1 MHFLQIFWRITLKG
15 TVLYDV
21 RRKLDGLYDATD
33 GVAVLTVD
41 NPPVNPLSD
50 GVRTGLYDALV
61 KAEEDPTVIGVVLTG
76 NGRAFIAG
84 ADISEFGGNVEGV
97 SLNEVFHKLEYCSK
111 PVVAALNGIALG
123 GGLETALCCNY
134 RLADKNAFVG
144 LPEVNLGLLPGGGGT
159 QRLPRLTGASEALK
173 MMLSGSH
180 VPAKKAL
187 DIGIIDKIVE
197 NVVEDSIRFI
207 IHLVDM
213 CERMDMKFSEMDHPK
228 VRDKNEKMLEA
239 RGDDKVLLEAQAMAA
254 KGRKGQFAPGQIIKC
269 VESAINLDD
278 FDEGLKKEG
287 EYFLECLLHP
297 QREAMIHIFF
307 GERAASKISDVPKDT
322 KVKDIKKAGI
332 IGSGT
337 MGGGIAMCFAN
348 AGIPVHIIDQDQ
360 DNLTRGVS
368 VIEKNYDF
376 MVGRGKLT
384 PEQKDI
390 VFGLVTSSLD
400 YKDVSD
406 CDIVIEAVYENLDLK
421 HEIFKSLDEHVKEGA
436 ILASNTS
443 GLDIDSIAAVTK
455 RPDMVVG
462 THFFSPAN
470 IMRLLEVVRGAD
482 TSNETL
488 ATIMAVGK
496 KLKKAAV
503 VALNAPGFIGNRM
516 LFGYTA
522 QANMLLLEGALPHQI
537 DQAMESFGLNM
548 GPFRMMDLVGLDLG
562 WRARKLGGKE
572 SPLHAKIG
580 DELCEQ
586 NRFGQ
591 KNGAGYYNYTEG
603 SRAPNAAPEN
613 ESTYEKISSEN
624 GFIRRDIS
632 DEEIVDRCIL
642 ALINEGADILSEGV
656 AQRAADIDVVYIN
669 GYGFPV
675 WRGGPMHHANTMGL
689 DVVIEKLE
697 KYREITGNDVYKP
710 SEMLVNLAKNG
721 EKFGD
726 APQKEDRKEKLG
738 FEMSS
743 VANNF

>member
-1 MHFLQIFWRITLKG
+1 MKG
-15 TVLYDV
+15 TVLYEVKDN
-21 RRKLDGLYDATD
+21 
-33 GVAVLTVD
+33 VAILTVD

-50 GVRTGLYDALV
+50 GVRNGLYESII
-61 KAEEDPTVIGVVLTG
+61 KAEEDSNVTGVVLTG
-76 NGRAFIAG
+76 KGRAFIAG
-84 ADISEFGGNVEGV
+84 ADISEFGGNVEGI
-97 SLNEVFHKLEYCSK
+97 SLNEVFRKLEFCEK
-111 PVVAALNGIALG
+111 PVVAAINGIALG

-134 RLADKNAFVG
+134 RIADANAFVG

-159 QRLPRLTGASEALK
+159 QRLPRLTGPSEALK

-187 DIGIIDKIVE
+187 NMGIVDQISE
-197 NVVEDSIRFI
+197 NVVEDSIEFVKNVVI
-207 IHLVDM
+207 ETDT
-213 CERMDMKFSEMDHPK
+213 HPK
-228 VRDKNEKMLEA
+228 VRDKNEKMIEA
-239 RGDDKVLLEAQAMAA
+239 RGNENVMLEAQAIAA
-254 KGRKGQFAPGQIIKC
+254 KARKGQFAPGQIIKC
-269 VESAINLDD
+269 VEAAINLDD

-287 EYFLECLLHP
+287 EYFLECLMHP

-307 GERAASKISDVPKDT
+307 GERAASKISDVPKET
-322 KVKDIKKAGI
+322 QVMDIKKAGI

-348 AGIPVHIIDQDQ
+348 AGIPVHIIDQDEE
-360 DNLTRGVS
+360 NLKRGIS
-368 VIEKNYDF
+368 VIEKNYEF
-376 MVGRGKLT
+376 MVNKGRLT
-384 PEQKDI
+384 SDQKDSI
-390 VFGLVTSSLD
+390 FGLITSGLD
-400 YKDVSD
+400 YSDISD
-406 CDIVIEAVYENLDLK
+406 CDIVIEAVYENLELK
-421 HEIFKSLDEHVKEGA
+421 HEIFKSLDKHVKPEA

-443 GLDIDSIAAVTK
+443 GLDIDSIASVTN
-455 RPDMVVG
+455 RPDKVVG

-470 IMRLLEVVRGAD
+470 IMRLLEVVRGD
-482 TSNETL
+482 QTSNETL
-488 ATIMAVGK
+488 ATIMAIGK

-503 VALNAPGFIGNRM
+503 VSLNAPGFIGNRM

-537 DQAMESFGLNM
+537 DQALESFGLNM

-562 WRARKLGGKE
+562 WRARKLSGKE

-586 NRFGQ
+586 NRYGQ
-591 KNGAGYYNYTEG
+591 KSGAGYYNYSEG
-603 SRAPNAAPEN
+603 SRAPNPAPEN
-613 ESTYEKISSEN
+613 ETTYEKISSEN
-624 GFIRRDIS
+624 GFTRREIS

-642 ALINEGADILSEGV
+642 ALINEGSDILSEGV

-675 WRGGPMHHANTMGL
+675 WRGGPMHHANAMGL

-697 KYREITGNDVYKP
+697 KYREMTGNDVYKP
-710 SEMLVNLAKNG
+710 SEMLVQLAKDDQKLG
-721 EKFGD
+721 E
-726 APQKEDRKEKLG
+726 APSKENRKEKLG

>member
-1 MHFLQIFWRITLKG
+1 MKG
-15 TVLYDV
+15 TVLYEVKDN
-21 RRKLDGLYDATD
+21 
-33 GVAVLTVD
+33 VALLTVD

-50 GVRTGLYDALV
+50 GVRTGLYESLT
-61 KAEEDPTVIGVVLTG
+61 KAEEDDSVVGVVLTG

-97 SLNEVFHKLEYCSK
+97 SLNEVFQKLEHCSK
-111 PVVAALNGIALG
+111 PVVAAINGIALG

-134 RLADKNAFVG
+134 RIADKNAFVG

-159 QRLPRLTGASEALK
+159 QRLPRLAGPSEALK
-173 MMLSGSH
+173 MMLTGAH

-187 DIGIIDKIVE
+187 DMGIVDGISED
-197 NVVEDSIRFI
+197 VVNESIEFIKNKADSN
-207 IHLVDM
+207 
-213 CERMDMKFSEMDHPK
+213 EEHPK
-228 VRDKNEKMLEA
+228 VRDLNSKMIEA
-239 RGDDKVLLEAQAMAA
+239 RGDDKVLLEAQAIAS

-269 VESAINLDD
+269 VEAAINIDD

-287 EYFLECLLHP
+287 EYFLECLMHP

-307 GERAASKISDVPKDT
+307 GERAASKISDVPKET
-322 KVKDIKKAGI
+322 KVMDIKKAGI

-348 AGIPVHIIDQDQ
+348 AGIPVHIIDQDEE
-360 DNLTRGVS
+360 NLKRGVS

-376 MVGRGKLT
+376 MVNKGRLS
-384 PEQKDI
+384 PEQKDA
-390 VFGLVTSSLD
+390 VFGLVSSSLD

-406 CDIVIEAVYENLDLK
+406 CDIVIEAVYENLELK
-421 HEIFKSLDEHVKEGA
+421 HEIFKSLDTHVKEGA

-443 GLDIDSIAAVTK
+443 GLDIDSIASVTN
-455 RPDMVVG
+455 RPELVVG

-470 IMRLLEVVRGAD
+470 IMRLLEVVRGEQ
-482 TSNETL
+482 TSDETL
-488 ATIMAVGK
+488 ATIMAIGK
-496 KLKKAAV
+496 RLKKAAV
-503 VALNAPGFIGNRM
+503 VSLNAPGFIGNRM

-537 DQAMESFGLNM
+537 DQALESFGLNM

-562 WRARKLGGKE
+562 WRARKLSGKE

-586 NRFGQ
+586 DRYGQ
-591 KNGAGYYNYTEG
+591 KSGAGYYNYSEG
-603 SRAPNAAPEN
+603 SRAPNPAPEN
-613 ESTYEKISSEN
+613 EAVYEKISSEN
-624 GFIRRDIS
+624 GFTRRDIS
-632 DEEIVDRCIL
+632 DEEIVERCIL

-669 GYGFPV
+669 GYGFPI
-675 WRGGPMHHANTMGL
+675 WRGGPMHHANAMGL
-689 DVVIEKLE
+689 DKVIEKLE

-710 SEMLVNLAKNG
+710 SEMLVNLAKDGGKLG
-721 EKFGD
+721 E
-726 APQKEDRKEKLG
+726 APQKGDRKEKLG

>member
-1 MHFLQIFWRITLKG
+1 MKG
-15 TVLYDV
+15 TVLYDI
-21 RRKLDGLYDATD
+21 KDGIAI
-33 GVAVLTVD
+33 LTVD

-50 GVRTGLYDALV
+50 GVRAGLYECLV
-61 KAEEDPTVIGVVLTG
+61 RAEEDSSVKGLVLTG
-76 NGRAFIAG
+76 KGRAFIGG
-84 ADISEFGGNVEGV
+84 ADISEFGGNGEGI
-97 SLNEVFHKLEYCSK
+97 SLNDVFNKLESCSK
-111 PVVAALNGIALG
+111 PVVAAINGFALG

-134 RLADKNAFVG
+134 RIADKNAFVG

-159 QRLPRLTGASEALK
+159 QRLPRLAGPSEALK
-173 MMLSGSH
+173 MMLTGSH
-180 VPAKKAL
+180 IPAKKAL
-187 DIGIIDKIVE
+187 NIGIVDKISE
-197 NVVEDSIRFI
+197 NVVEDSISF
-207 IHLVDM
+207 VT
-213 CERMDMKFSEMDHPK
+213 EKAENGENHPK
-228 VRDKNEKMLEA
+228 VRDMNEKVIEA

-307 GERAASKISDVPKDT
+307 GERAASKIADVPKDT
-322 KVKDIKKAGI
+322 QIKDIKKAGI

-348 AGIPVHIIDQDQ
+348 AGIPVHIIDQDE
-360 DNLTRGVS
+360 DNLKRGMS

-384 PEQKDI
+384 SDQKDV
-390 VFGLVTSSLD
+390 VFGLVTSSLE
-400 YKDVSD
+400 YKDLSD
-406 CDIVIEAVYENLDLK
+406 CDIVIEAVYENLELK
-421 HEIFKSLDEHVKEGA
+421 HEIFKSLDEHVKDDA

-443 GLDIDSIAAVTK
+443 GLDIDSIASVTK
-455 RPDMVVG
+455 RPELVVG

-470 IMRLLEVVRGAD
+470 IMRLLEVVRGEQ

-488 ATIMAVGK
+488 ATIMAIGK

-503 VALNAPGFIGNRM
+503 VSLNAPGFIGNRM
-516 LFGYTA
+516 LFRYTA
-522 QANMLLLEGALPHQI
+522 QANMLLLEGALPHQV
-537 DQAMESFGLNM
+537 DQALESFGLNM

-591 KNGAGYYNYTEG
+591 KSAAGYYNYSEG
-603 SRAPNAAPEN
+603 SRAPNPAPEN
-613 ESTYEKISSEN
+613 EATYEKISSEN
-624 GFIRRDIS
+624 GFTRRDIS

-669 GYGFPV
+669 GYGFPI
-675 WRGGPMHHANTMGL
+675 WRGGPMHHANAMGL

-697 KYREITGNDVYKP
+697 KYKEITGNDAYQP
-710 SEMLVNLAKNG
+710 SEMLIDLAKNG
-721 EKFGD
+721 EKLAE
-726 APQKEDRKEKLG
+726 APQKDKRKDKLG

>member
-1 MHFLQIFWRITLKG
+1 MKG
-15 TVLYDV
+15 TVLYEV
-21 RRKLDGLYDATD
+21 KEE
-33 GVAVLTVD
+33 VAILTVD

-50 GVRTGLYDALV
+50 GVRTGLYESLI
-61 KAEEDPTVIGVVLTG
+61 KAEEDSSVKGVVLTG

-97 SLNEVFHKLEYCSK
+97 SLNEVFSKLENCSK
-111 PVVAALNGIALG
+111 PVVAAINGIALG

-134 RLADKNAFVG
+134 RIADKSAFVG

-159 QRLPRLTGASEALK
+159 QRLPRLTGPSEALK

-187 DIGIIDKIVE
+187 NMGIVDKISE
-197 NVVEDSIRFI
+197 NVVEESIDF
-207 IHLVDM
+207 VK
-213 CERMDMKFSEMDHPK
+213 EVAENTENHPK
-228 VRDKNEKMLEA
+228 VRDNNEKMIEA
-239 RGDDKVLLEAQAMAA
+239 RGNDNILLEAQAMAA

-269 VESAINLDD
+269 VEAAINLDD

-322 KVKDIKKAGI
+322 NVKDIKKAGI

-348 AGIPVHIIDQDQ
+348 AGIPVHIIDQDE
-360 DNLTRGVS
+360 DNLNRGMS

-376 MVGRGKLT
+376 MVGRGKLSE
-384 PEQKDI
+384 EQKDT
-390 VFGLVTSSLD
+390 VFGLVSSSLD

-406 CDIVIEAVYENLDLK
+406 CDIVIEAVYENLELK

-443 GLDIDSIAAVTK
+443 GLDIDSIASITK
-455 RPDMVVG
+455 RPEMVVG

-470 IMRLLEVVRGAD
+470 IMRLLEVVRGD
-482 TSNETL
+482 KTSDETL
-488 ATIMAVGK
+488 ATIMSIGK
-496 KLKKAAV
+496 RLKKAAV
-503 VALNAPGFIGNRM
+503 VSLTAPGFIGNRM

-522 QANMLLLEGALPHQI
+522 QANMLLLEGALPHQV
-537 DQAMESFGLNM
+537 DGALESFGLNM

-562 WRARKLGGKE
+562 WRARKLSGKE

-591 KNGAGYYNYTEG
+591 KNSAGYYNYSEG
-603 SRAPNAAPEN
+603 SRAPNPAPEN
-613 ESTYEKISSEN
+613 EETYEKISNEN
-624 GFIRRDIS
+624 GFTRREIS

-669 GYGFPV
+669 GYGFPI
-675 WRGGPMHHANTMGL
+675 WRGGPMHHANSMGL
-689 DVVIEKLE
+689 EVVIEKLE
-697 KYREITGNDVYKP
+697 KYRELTGNDVYKP
-710 SEMLVNLAKNG
+710 SDMLIKLAENG
-721 EKFGD
+721 QKLGE
-726 APQKEDRKEKLG
+726 APAKDDRKEKLG

>member
-1 MHFLQIFWRITLKG
+1 MKG

-21 RRKLDGLYDATD
+21 KDGIAI
-33 GVAVLTVD
+33 LTVD

-50 GVRTGLYDALV
+50 GVRTGLFESLV
-61 KAEEDPTVIGVVLTG
+61 KAEEDSSVSGVVLTG

-97 SLNEVFHKLEYCSK
+97 SLNEVFNKLEYCSK
-111 PVVAALNGIALG
+111 PVVAAINGIALG

-134 RLADKNAFVG
+134 RIADKNAFVG

-159 QRLPRLTGASEALK
+159 QRLPRLVGPGEALK
-173 MMLSGSH
+173 MMLSGGH
-180 VPAKKAL
+180 VPATKAL
-187 DIGIIDKIVE
+187 HMGIVDKISE
-197 NVVEDSIRFI
+197 NVVEDAMAFI
-207 IHLVDM
+207 KEV
-213 CERMDMKFSEMDHPK
+213 SESVENHPK
-228 VRDKNEKMLEA
+228 VRDKNEKMIEA
-239 RGDDKVLLEAQAMAA
+239 RGDDKVMLEAQALAA
-254 KGRKGQFAPGQIIKC
+254 KTRKGQFAPGQIIKC

-297 QREAMIHIFF
+297 QREAMIHMFF

-322 KVKDIKKAGI
+322 KVMDIKKAGI

-360 DNLTRGVS
+360 DNLARGIS

-384 PEQKDI
+384 QDQKDA
-390 VFGLVTSSLD
+390 VFGLVSSSLD

-406 CDIVIEAVYENLDLK
+406 CDIVIEAVYENLELK
-421 HEIFKSLDEHVKEGA
+421 HEIFKSLDEHVKGDA

-443 GLDIDSIAAVTK
+443 GLDIDSIASVTK
-455 RPDMVVG
+455 RPEKVVG

-470 IMRLLEVVRGAD
+470 IMRLLEVVRGD
-482 TSNETL
+482 QTSNETL
-488 ATIMAVGK
+488 ATIMAIGK

-503 VALNAPGFIGNRM
+503 VSLNAPGFIGNRM

-537 DQAMESFGLNM
+537 DQALESFGLNM

-562 WRARKLGGKE
+562 WRARKLGGKD

-586 NRFGQ
+586 NRYGQ
-591 KNGAGYYNYTEG
+591 KNGAGYYNYSEG
-603 SRAPNAAPEN
+603 SRAPNPAPEN
-613 ESTYEKISSEN
+613 EATYEKISAEN
-624 GFIRRDIS
+624 GFTRRDIS

-669 GYGFPV
+669 GYGFPI
-675 WRGGPMHHANTMGL
+675 WRGGPMHHANAMGL
-689 DVVIEKLE
+689 DVVIEKLN

-710 SEMLVNLAKNG
+710 SEMLLKLAESG
-721 EKFGD
+721 ERLGE
-726 APQKEDRKEKLG
+726 APAKEDRKEKLD

>member
-1 MHFLQIFWRITLKG
+1 MKG
-15 TVLYDV
+15 TVLYEVKDN
-21 RRKLDGLYDATD
+21 
-33 GVAVLTVD
+33 VALLTVD

-50 GVRTGLYDALV
+50 GVRTGLYESLI
-61 KAEEDPTVIGVVLTG
+61 KAEEDDSVVGVVLTG

-97 SLNEVFHKLEYCSK
+97 SLNEVFQKLEHCSK
-111 PVVAALNGIALG
+111 PVVAAINGIALG

-134 RLADKNAFVG
+134 RIADKNAFVG

-159 QRLPRLTGASEALK
+159 QRLPRLAGPSEALK
-173 MMLSGSH
+173 MMLTGAH
-180 VPAKKAL
+180 VPVKKAL
-187 DIGIIDKIVE
+187 DMGIIDGIFDD
-197 NVVEDSIRFI
+197 VVNESIGFI
-207 IHLVDM
+207 KNKA
-213 CERMDMKFSEMDHPK
+213 ESNEGHPK
-228 VRDKNEKMLEA
+228 VRDLNSKMMEA
-239 RGDDKVLLEAQAMAA
+239 RGDDKVLLEAQAMAS

-269 VESAINLDD
+269 VEAAINIDN

-287 EYFLECLLHP
+287 EYFLECLMHP

-322 KVKDIKKAGI
+322 KVMDIKKAGI

-348 AGIPVHIIDQDQ
+348 AGIPVHIIDQDEE
-360 DNLTRGVS
+360 NLKRGVS

-376 MVGRGKLT
+376 MVNKGRLS
-384 PEQKDI
+384 PEQKDG
-390 VFGLVTSSLD
+390 VFGLVSSSLD

-406 CDIVIEAVYENLDLK
+406 CDIVIEAVYENLELK
-421 HEIFKSLDEHVKEGA
+421 HEIFKSLDAHVKEGA

-443 GLDIDSIAAVTK
+443 GLDIDSIASVTN
-455 RPDMVVG
+455 RPELVVG

-470 IMRLLEVVRGAD
+470 IMRLLEVVRGEQ
-482 TSNETL
+482 TSDETL
-488 ATIMAVGK
+488 ATIMAIGK
-496 KLKKAAV
+496 RLKKAAV
-503 VALNAPGFIGNRM
+503 VSLNAPGFIGNRM

-537 DQAMESFGLNM
+537 DQALESFGLNM

-562 WRARKLGGKE
+562 WRARKLSGKE

-586 NRFGQ
+586 DRYGQ
-591 KNGAGYYNYTEG
+591 KSGAGYYNYSEG
-603 SRAPNAAPEN
+603 SRAPNPAPEN
-613 ESTYEKISSEN
+613 EAVYEKISSEN
-624 GFIRRDIS
+624 GFTRRDIS
-632 DEEIVDRCIL
+632 DEEIVERCIL

-669 GYGFPV
+669 GYGFPI
-675 WRGGPMHHANTMGL
+675 WRGGPMHHANAMGL
-689 DVVIEKLE
+689 DKVIEKLE

-710 SEMLVNLAKNG
+710 SEMLVNLAKDGGKLG
-721 EKFGD
+721 E
-726 APQKEDRKEKLG
+726 APQKGDRKEKLG

>member
-1 MHFLQIFWRITLKG
+1 MKG
-15 TVLYDV
+15 TVLYEIIDN
-21 RRKLDGLYDATD
+21 
-33 GVAVLTVD
+33 VAVLTVD

-50 GVRTGLYDALV
+50 GVRTGLHDSLL
-61 KAEEDPTVIGVVLTG
+61 KAESDESVVGVVVTG
-76 NGRAFIAG
+76 KGRAFIAG

-97 SLNEVFHKLEYCSK
+97 SLNEVFSKLEHCSK
-111 PVVAALNGIALG
+111 PVVAAINGIALG

-134 RLADKNAFVG
+134 RIASDTAFVG

-159 QRLPRLTGASEALK
+159 QRLPRLAGPSEALK

-187 DIGIIDKIVE
+187 DMGIIDDISD
-197 NVVEDSIRFI
+197 NVVEDSI
-207 IHLVDM
+207 
-213 CERMDMKFSEMDHPK
+213 KFVIEKSKTAENHPK
-228 VRDKNEKMLEA
+228 VRDFNDKMIEA
-239 RGDDKVLLEAQAMAA
+239 RGNDKVLLEAQAMAA

-269 VESAINLDD
+269 VEAAINLDD

-287 EYFLECLLHP
+287 ELFLECLLHP

-322 KVKDIKKAGI
+322 PVKEIKKAGI

-348 AGIPVHIIDQDQ
+348 AGIPVHVIDQDEE
-360 DNLTRGVS
+360 NLKRGIS
-368 VIEKNYDF
+368 VIEKNYEF
-376 MVGRGKLT
+376 MVKKGRLT
-384 PEQKDI
+384 AEQKDN
-390 VFGLVTSSLD
+390 VFGLVSSGLD
-400 YKDVSD
+400 YEGVAD
-406 CDIVIEAVYENLDLK
+406 CDIVIEAVYENLELK
-421 HEIFKSLDEHVKEGA
+421 HEIFKALDEQVKPDA

-443 GLDIDSIAAVTK
+443 GLDIDSIASVTK
-455 RPDMVVG
+455 RPELVVG

-470 IMRLLEVVRGAD
+470 IMRLLEVVRGEK

-488 ATIMAVGK
+488 ASVMAIGK

-503 VALNAPGFIGNRM
+503 VSLNAPGFIGNRM

-522 QANMLLLEGALPHQI
+522 QANMLLLEGALPNQI
-537 DQAMESFGLNM
+537 DQALETFGLNM

-562 WRARKLGGKE
+562 WRARKLSGKE

-591 KNGAGYYNYTEG
+591 KNGKGYYNYSEG

-613 ESTYEKISSEN
+613 EELYQKISQEN
-624 GFIRRDIS
+624 GFTRRDIS

-656 AQRAADIDVVYIN
+656 AQRAVDIDVVYIN
-669 GYGFPV
+669 GYGFPI
-675 WRGGPMHHANTMGL
+675 WRGGPMHHANAMGL
-689 DVVIEKLE
+689 DVVVEKLK
-697 KYREITGNDVYKP
+697 KYQELTKNDVYKP
-710 SEMLVNLAKNG
+710 SDMLVKLA
-721 EKFGD
+721 ETSQRLGD
-726 APQKEDRKEKLG
+726 APEKDERKEKLG

>member
-1 MHFLQIFWRITLKG
+1 LKG
-15 TVLYDV
+15 TVIYEV
-21 RRKLDGLYDATD
+21 KD
-33 GVAVLTVD
+33 GVALLTVD

-50 GVRTGLYDALV
+50 GVRTGLHDSLI
-61 KAEEDPTVIGVVLTG
+61 KAEEDDSVVGVVLTG

-97 SLNEVFHKLEYCSK
+97 SLNEVFQKLEHCSK
-111 PVVAALNGIALG
+111 PVVAAINGIALG

-134 RLADKNAFVG
+134 RIADKNAFVG

-159 QRLPRLTGASEALK
+159 QRLPRLAGPSEALK
-173 MMLSGSH
+173 MMLTGTH

-187 DIGIIDKIVE
+187 DMGIIDGISEDVVAESIEFVKEKANSSE
-197 NVVEDSIRFI
+197 N
-207 IHLVDM
+207 
-213 CERMDMKFSEMDHPK
+213 HPK
-228 VRDKNEKMLEA
+228 VRDLNSKMIEA
-239 RGDDKVLLEAQAMAA
+239 RGDDKVLLEAQAMAS

-269 VESAINLDD
+269 VEAAINIDD

-287 EYFLECLLHP
+287 EYFLECLMHP

-322 KVKDIKKAGI
+322 KVMDIKKAGI

-348 AGIPVHIIDQDQ
+348 AGIPVHIIDQDEE
-360 DNLTRGVS
+360 NLKRGVS

-376 MVGRGKLT
+376 MVNKGRLS
-384 PEQKDI
+384 PEQKDA
-390 VFGLVTSSLD
+390 VFGLVSSSLD
-400 YKDVSD
+400 YKDVAD
-406 CDIVIEAVYENLDLK
+406 CDIVIEAVYENLELK
-421 HEIFKSLDEHVKEGA
+421 HEIFKSLDEHVKDGA

-443 GLDIDSIAAVTK
+443 GLDIDSIASVTK
-455 RPDMVVG
+455 RPELVVG

-470 IMRLLEVVRGAD
+470 IMRLLEVVRGEQ
-482 TSNETL
+482 TSDETL

-503 VALNAPGFIGNRM
+503 VSLNAPGFIGNRM

-537 DQAMESFGLNM
+537 DQALESFGLNM

-586 NRFGQ
+586 DRYGQ
-591 KNGAGYYNYTEG
+591 KSGAGYYNYSEG
-603 SRAPNAAPEN
+603 SRAPNPAPEN
-613 ESTYEKISSEN
+613 EATYEKISAEN
-624 GFIRRDIS
+624 GFTRRDIS

-669 GYGFPV
+669 GYGFPI
-675 WRGGPMHHANTMGL
+675 WRGGPMHHANAMGL
-689 DVVIEKLE
+689 DTVIEKLE

-710 SEMLVNLAKNG
+710 SEMLVKLAQEGGRLG
-721 EKFGD
+721 E
-726 APQKEDRKEKLG
+726 APQKDDRKEKLG

>member
-1 MHFLQIFWRITLKG
+1 MKG
-15 TVLYDV
+15 TVLYEVKDN
-21 RRKLDGLYDATD
+21 
-33 GVAVLTVD
+33 VALLTVD

-50 GVRTGLYDALV
+50 GVRTGLYESLT
-61 KAEEDPTVIGVVLTG
+61 KAEEDDSVVGIVLTG

-97 SLNEVFHKLEYCSK
+97 SLNEVFQKLEHCSK
-111 PVVAALNGIALG
+111 PVVAAINGIALG

-134 RLADKNAFVG
+134 RIADKNAFVG

-159 QRLPRLTGASEALK
+159 QRLPRLAGPSEALK
-173 MMLSGSH
+173 MMLTGAH

-187 DIGIIDKIVE
+187 DMGIVDGISED
-197 NVVEDSIRFI
+197 VVNESIEFIKNKADSN
-207 IHLVDM
+207 
-213 CERMDMKFSEMDHPK
+213 EEHPK
-228 VRDKNEKMLEA
+228 VRDLNSKMIEA
-239 RGDDKVLLEAQAMAA
+239 RGDDKVLLEAQAMAS

-269 VESAINLDD
+269 VEAAINIDD

-287 EYFLECLLHP
+287 EYFLECLMHP

-307 GERAASKISDVPKDT
+307 GERAASKISDVPKET
-322 KVKDIKKAGI
+322 KVMDIKKAGI

-348 AGIPVHIIDQDQ
+348 AGIPVHIIDQDEE
-360 DNLTRGVS
+360 NLKRGVS

-376 MVGRGKLT
+376 MVNKGRLS
-384 PEQKDI
+384 PEQKDA
-390 VFGLVTSSLD
+390 VFGLVSSSLD

-406 CDIVIEAVYENLDLK
+406 CDIVIEAVYENLELK
-421 HEIFKSLDEHVKEGA
+421 HEIFKSLDTHVKEGA

-443 GLDIDSIAAVTK
+443 GLDIDSIASVTS
-455 RPDMVVG
+455 RPELVVG

-470 IMRLLEVVRGAD
+470 IMRLLEVVRGEQ
-482 TSNETL
+482 TSDETL
-488 ATIMAVGK
+488 ATIMAIGK
-496 KLKKAAV
+496 RLKKAAV
-503 VALNAPGFIGNRM
+503 VSLNAPGFIGNRM

-537 DQAMESFGLNM
+537 DQALESFGLNM

-562 WRARKLGGKE
+562 WRARKLSGKE

-586 NRFGQ
+586 DRYGQ
-591 KNGAGYYNYTEG
+591 KSGAGYYNYSEG
-603 SRAPNAAPEN
+603 SRAPNPAPEN
-613 ESTYEKISSEN
+613 EAVYEKISSEN
-624 GFIRRDIS
+624 GFTRRDIS
-632 DEEIVDRCIL
+632 DEEIVERCIL

-669 GYGFPV
+669 GYGFPI
-675 WRGGPMHHANTMGL
+675 WRGGPMHHANAMGL
-689 DVVIEKLE
+689 DKVIEKLE

-710 SEMLVNLAKNG
+710 SEMLVNLAKDGGKLG
-721 EKFGD
+721 E
-726 APQKEDRKEKLG
+726 APQKGDRKEKLG

>member
-1 MHFLQIFWRITLKG
+1 MKG
-15 TVLYDV
+15 TVLYEVKDN
-21 RRKLDGLYDATD
+21 
-33 GVAVLTVD
+33 VALLTVD

-50 GVRTGLYDALV
+50 GVRTGLYESLT
-61 KAEEDPTVIGVVLTG
+61 KAEEDDSVLGVVLTG

-97 SLNEVFHKLEYCSK
+97 SLNEVFQKLEHCSK
-111 PVVAALNGIALG
+111 PVVAAINGIALG

-134 RLADKNAFVG
+134 RIADKNAFVG

-159 QRLPRLTGASEALK
+159 QRLPRLVGPSEALK
-173 MMLSGSH
+173 MMLTGAH

-187 DIGIIDKIVE
+187 DMGIVDGISED
-197 NVVEDSIRFI
+197 VVNESIEFIKNKADSN
-207 IHLVDM
+207 
-213 CERMDMKFSEMDHPK
+213 EEHPK
-228 VRDKNEKMLEA
+228 VRDLNSKMIEA
-239 RGDDKVLLEAQAMAA
+239 RGDDKVLLEAQAMAS

-269 VESAINLDD
+269 VEAAINIDD

-287 EYFLECLLHP
+287 EYFLECLMHP

-307 GERAASKISDVPKDT
+307 GERAASKISDVPKET
-322 KVKDIKKAGI
+322 KVMDIKKAGI

-348 AGIPVHIIDQDQ
+348 AGIPVHIIDQDEE
-360 DNLTRGVS
+360 NLKRGVS
-368 VIEKNYDF
+368 VIEKNYEF
-376 MVGRGKLT
+376 MVNKGRLS
-384 PEQKDI
+384 PEQKDA
-390 VFGLVTSSLD
+390 VFGLVSSSLD

-406 CDIVIEAVYENLDLK
+406 CDIVIEAVYENLELK
-421 HEIFKSLDEHVKEGA
+421 HEIFKSLDTHVKEGA

-443 GLDIDSIAAVTK
+443 GLDIDSIASVTS
-455 RPDMVVG
+455 RPELVVG

-470 IMRLLEVVRGAD
+470 IMRLLEVVRGEQ
-482 TSNETL
+482 TSDETL
-488 ATIMAVGK
+488 ATIMAIGK
-496 KLKKAAV
+496 RLKKAAV
-503 VALNAPGFIGNRM
+503 VSLNAPGFIGNRM

-537 DQAMESFGLNM
+537 DQALESFGLNM

-562 WRARKLGGKE
+562 WRARKLSGKE

-586 NRFGQ
+586 DRYGQ
-591 KNGAGYYNYTEG
+591 KSGAGYYNYSEG
-603 SRAPNAAPEN
+603 SRAPNPAPEN
-613 ESTYEKISSEN
+613 EEVYEKISLEN
-624 GFIRRDIS
+624 GFTRRDIS
-632 DEEIVDRCIL
+632 DEEIVERCIL

-669 GYGFPV
+669 GYGFPI
-675 WRGGPMHHANTMGL
+675 WRGGPMHHANAMGL
-689 DVVIEKLE
+689 DKVIEKLE

-710 SEMLVNLAKNG
+710 SEMLVNLAKDGGKLG
-721 EKFGD
+721 E
-726 APQKEDRKEKLG
+726 APQKGDRKEKLG

>member
-1 MHFLQIFWRITLKG
+1 MKG
-15 TVLYDV
+15 TVIYEV
-21 RRKLDGLYDATD
+21 KD
-33 GVAVLTVD
+33 GVALLTVD

-50 GVRTGLYDALV
+50 GVRTGLHDSLI
-61 KAEEDPTVIGVVLTG
+61 KAEEDDSVVGVVLTG

-97 SLNEVFHKLEYCSK
+97 SLNEVFQKLEHCSK
-111 PVVAALNGIALG
+111 PVVAAINGIALG

-134 RLADKNAFVG
+134 RIADKNAFVG

-159 QRLPRLTGASEALK
+159 QRLPRLAGPSEALK
-173 MMLSGSH
+173 MMLTGTH

-187 DIGIIDKIVE
+187 SMGIIDGISEDVVAESIEFVKEKANSSE
-197 NVVEDSIRFI
+197 N
-207 IHLVDM
+207 
-213 CERMDMKFSEMDHPK
+213 HPK
-228 VRDKNEKMLEA
+228 VRDLNSKMIEA
-239 RGDDKVLLEAQAMAA
+239 RGDDKVLLEAQAMAS

-269 VESAINLDD
+269 VEAAINIDD

-287 EYFLECLLHP
+287 EYFLECLMHP

-307 GERAASKISDVPKDT
+307 GERAASKISDVSKDT
-322 KVKDIKKAGI
+322 KVMDIKKAGI

-348 AGIPVHIIDQDQ
+348 AGIPVHIIDQDEE
-360 DNLTRGVS
+360 NLKRGVS

-376 MVGRGKLT
+376 MVNKGRLSS
-384 PEQKDI
+384 EQKDA
-390 VFGLVTSSLD
+390 VFGLVSSSLD
-400 YKDVSD
+400 YKDVAD
-406 CDIVIEAVYENLDLK
+406 CDIVIEAVYENLELK
-421 HEIFKSLDEHVKEGA
+421 HEIFKSLDEHVKDGA

-443 GLDIDSIAAVTK
+443 GLDIDSIASVTK
-455 RPDMVVG
+455 RPELVVG

-470 IMRLLEVVRGAD
+470 IMRLLEVVRGEQ
-482 TSNETL
+482 TSDETL

-503 VALNAPGFIGNRM
+503 VSLNAPGFIGNRM

-537 DQAMESFGLNM
+537 DQALESFGLNM

-586 NRFGQ
+586 DRYGQ
-591 KNGAGYYNYTEG
+591 KSGAGYYNYSEG
-603 SRAPNAAPEN
+603 SRAPNPAPEN
-613 ESTYEKISSEN
+613 EATYEKISAEN
-624 GFIRRDIS
+624 GFTRRDIS

-669 GYGFPV
+669 GYGFPI
-675 WRGGPMHHANTMGL
+675 WRGGPMHHANVMGL
-689 DVVIEKLE
+689 DTVIEKLE

-710 SEMLVNLAKNG
+710 SEMLVKLAQEGGRLG
-721 EKFGD
+721 E
-726 APQKEDRKEKLG
+726 APQKDDRKEKLG

>member
-1 MHFLQIFWRITLKG
+1 MKG
-15 TVLYDV
+15 TVIYDV
-21 RRKLDGLYDATD
+21 RDE
-33 GVAVLTVD
+33 VAILTVD

-50 GVRTGLYDALV
+50 GVRTGLYESLI
-61 KAEEDPTVIGVVLTG
+61 KAEEDSSVKGVVLTG

-97 SLNEVFHKLEYCSK
+97 SLNEVFSKLENCSK
-111 PVVAALNGIALG
+111 PVVAAINGIALG

-134 RLADKNAFVG
+134 RIADKSAFVG

-159 QRLPRLTGASEALK
+159 QRLPRLTGPSEALK

-187 DIGIIDKIVE
+187 NMGIVDKISE
-197 NVVEDSIRFI
+197 NVVEESIDF
-207 IHLVDM
+207 VK
-213 CERMDMKFSEMDHPK
+213 EVAENTENHPK
-228 VRDKNEKMLEA
+228 VRDNNEKMIEA
-239 RGDDKVLLEAQAMAA
+239 RGNDNILLEAQAMAA

-269 VESAINLDD
+269 VEAAISLDD

-322 KVKDIKKAGI
+322 NVKDIKKAGI

-348 AGIPVHIIDQDQ
+348 AGIPVHIIDQDE
-360 DNLTRGVS
+360 DNLNRGMS

-376 MVGRGKLT
+376 MVGRGKLSE
-384 PEQKDI
+384 EQKDT
-390 VFGLVTSSLD
+390 VFGLVSSSLD

-406 CDIVIEAVYENLDLK
+406 CDIVIEAVYENLELK

-443 GLDIDSIAAVTK
+443 GLDIDSIASVTK
-455 RPDMVVG
+455 RPEMVVG

-470 IMRLLEVVRGAD
+470 IMRLLEVVRGEK
-482 TSNETL
+482 TSDETL
-488 ATIMAVGK
+488 ATIMSIGK
-496 KLKKAAV
+496 RLKKAAV
-503 VALNAPGFIGNRM
+503 VSLNAPGFIGNRM

-522 QANMLLLEGALPHQI
+522 QANMLLLEGALPHQV
-537 DQAMESFGLNM
+537 DGALESFGLNM

-562 WRARKLGGKE
+562 WRARKLSGKE

-591 KNGAGYYNYTEG
+591 KNSAGYYNYSEG
-603 SRAPNAAPEN
+603 SRAPNPAPEN
-613 ESTYEKISSEN
+613 EETYEKISNEN
-624 GFIRRDIS
+624 GFTRREIS
-632 DEEIVDRCIL
+632 DEEIIDRCIL

-669 GYGFPV
+669 GYGFPI
-675 WRGGPMHHANTMGL
+675 WRGGPMHHANSMGL
-689 DVVIEKLE
+689 EVVIEKLE
-697 KYREITGNDVYKP
+697 KYRELTGNDVYKP
-710 SEMLVNLAKNG
+710 SDMLIKLAENG
-721 EKFGD
+721 QKLGE
-726 APQKEDRKEKLG
+726 APAKDDRKEKLG

>member
-1 MHFLQIFWRITLKG
+1 MKG
-15 TVLYDV
+15 TVLYEV
-21 RRKLDGLYDATD
+21 ND

-50 GVRTGLYDALV
+50 GVRNGLYESLQ
-61 KAEEDPTVIGVVLTG
+61 KAEDDNSVKGVVLTG
-76 NGRAFIAG
+76 KGRAFIAG
-84 ADISEFGGNVEGV
+84 ADISEFGGNVEGK
-97 SLNEVFHKLEYCSK
+97 SLNEVFQKLEFCKK
-111 PVVAALNGIALG
+111 PVVAAINGIALG

-134 RLADKNAFVG
+134 RIIDKKAIVG

-159 QRLPRLTGASEALK
+159 QRLPRLAGPSEALK
-173 MMLSGSH
+173 MMLTGSH
-180 VPAKKAL
+180 VPAQKAL
-187 DIGIIDKIVE
+187 NLGIVDSVSDNIVAE
-197 NVVEDSIRFI
+197 SIEFI
-207 IHLVDM
+207 KDVAEKTDN
-213 CERMDMKFSEMDHPK
+213 HPK
-228 VRDKNEKMLEA
+228 VRDFNEKMMEA

-269 VESAINLDD
+269 VEAAINIDD

-287 EYFLECLLHP
+287 EYFLECLMHP

-307 GERAASKISDVPKDT
+307 GERAASKISDVPKET
-322 KVKDIKKAGI
+322 KVMDIKKAGI

-348 AGIPVHIIDQDQ
+348 AGIPVHIIDQDEE
-360 DNLTRGVS
+360 NLKRGIS

-376 MVGRGKLT
+376 MVNRGRLT
-384 PEQKDI
+384 QEQKDG
-390 VFGLVTSSLD
+390 VFGLVTSSLE
-400 YKDVSD
+400 YKDLSE
-406 CDIVIEAVYENLDLK
+406 CDIVIEAVYENLELK
-421 HEIFKSLDEHVKEGA
+421 HEIFKSLDEHVKDDA

-443 GLDIDSIAAVTK
+443 GLDIDSIASVTK
-455 RPDMVVG
+455 RPDKVVG

-470 IMRLLEVVRGAD
+470 IMRLLEVVRGED
-482 TSNETL
+482 TSDETL
-488 ATIMAVGK
+488 ATIMSVGK

-503 VALNAPGFIGNRM
+503 VSLNAPGFIGNRM

-537 DQAMESFGLNM
+537 DQALESFGLNM

-586 NRFGQ
+586 NRYGQ
-591 KNGAGYYNYTEG
+591 KNGAGYYNYSEG
-603 SRAPNAAPEN
+603 SRAPNPAPEN
-613 ESTYEKISSEN
+613 EVTYERISSDN
-624 GFIRRDIS
+624 GFKRREIS
-632 DEEIVDRCIL
+632 DEEIVDRCVL
-642 ALINEGADILSEGV
+642 ALINEGADILHEGV

-669 GYGFPV
+669 GYGFPI
-675 WRGGPMHHANTMGL
+675 WRGGPMHHANAMGL
-689 DVVIEKLE
+689 DKVVEKLE
-697 KYREITGNDVYKP
+697 KYQELTGSDVYKP
-710 SEMLVNLAKNG
+710 SEMLVKLANNG
-721 EKFGD
+721 ELLGE
-726 APQKEDRKEKLG
+726 APQKEDRKQKLD

>member
-1 MHFLQIFWRITLKG
+1 MYNAFFTKFIRRIALKG
-15 TVLYDV
+15 TVLYEV
-21 RRKLDGLYDATD
+21 RDN
-33 GVAVLTVD
+33 VAVLTVD

-50 GVRTGLYDALV
+50 GVRTGLYESIT
-61 KAEEDPTVIGVVLTG
+61 KAESDDSVKGVVLTG

-97 SLNEVFHKLEYCSK
+97 SLNEVFSKLEFCSK
-111 PVVAALNGIALG
+111 PVVAAINGIALG

-134 RLADKNAFVG
+134 RIAANSAFVG

-159 QRLPRLTGASEALK
+159 QRLPRLAGPNEAIK
-173 MMLSGSH
+173 MMLTGGH
-180 VPAKKAL
+180 VPAKKAVNM
-187 DIGIIDKIVE
+187 GIIDDISD
-197 NVVEDSIRFI
+197 NVVEDSI
-207 IHLVDM
+207 
-213 CERMDMKFSEMDHPK
+213 KFVLDKAENSESHPK
-228 VRDKNEKMLEA
+228 VRDLNEKMIEA
-239 RGDDKVLLEAQAMAA
+239 RGNDKILLEAQAMAA
-254 KGRKGQFAPGQIIKC
+254 KSRKGQFAPGQIIKC
-269 VESAINLDD
+269 VEAAINLDD

-287 EYFLECLLHP
+287 ELFLECLIHP

-307 GERAASKISDVPKDT
+307 GERAASKISDVPKET
-322 KVKDIKKAGI
+322 PIKDIKKAGI

-348 AGIPVHIIDQDQ
+348 AGIPVHIIDQDEE
-360 DNLTRGVS
+360 NLKRGVS
-368 VIEKNYDF
+368 VIEKNYEF
-376 MVGRGKLT
+376 MANKGRLT
-384 PEQKDI
+384 TEQKDA
-390 VFGLVTSSLD
+390 VFGLVSSSLD
-400 YKDVSD
+400 YADISD
-406 CDIVIEAVYENLDLK
+406 CDIVIEAVYENLELK
-421 HEIFKSLDEHVKEGA
+421 HDIFKTLDDIVKPDA

-443 GLDIDSIAAVTK
+443 GLDIDSIASVTK
-455 RPDMVVG
+455 RPELIVG

-470 IMRLLEVVRGAD
+470 IMRLLEVVRGEE

-488 ATIMAVGK
+488 ATIMALGK

-503 VALNAPGFIGNRM
+503 VSLNAPGFIGNRM

-537 DQAMESFGLNM
+537 DQALESFGLNM

-591 KNGAGYYNYTEG
+591 KSAAGYYNYSEG
-603 SRAPNAAPEN
+603 SRAPNPAPEN
-613 ESTYEKISSEN
+613 EATYEKISSEN
-624 GFIRRDIS
+624 GFTRRDIS

-669 GYGFPV
+669 GYGFPI
-675 WRGGPMHHANTMGL
+675 WRGGPMHHANAMGL

-697 KYREITGNDVYKP
+697 KYKEITSNDAYQP
-710 SEMLVNLAKNG
+710 SEMLIDLAKNG
-721 EKFGD
+721 EKLAE
-726 APQKEDRKEKLG
+726 APQKDKRKDKLG

>member
-1 MHFLQIFWRITLKG
+1 MKG
-15 TVLYDV
+15 TVLYEVKDN
-21 RRKLDGLYDATD
+21 
-33 GVAVLTVD
+33 VALLTVD

-50 GVRTGLYDALV
+50 GVRTGLYESLT
-61 KAEEDPTVIGVVLTG
+61 KAEEDDSVLGVVLTG

-97 SLNEVFHKLEYCSK
+97 SLNEVFQKLEHCSK
-111 PVVAALNGIALG
+111 PVVAAINGIALG

-134 RLADKNAFVG
+134 RIADKNAFVG

-159 QRLPRLTGASEALK
+159 QRLPRLAGPSEALK
-173 MMLSGSH
+173 MMLTGAH

-187 DIGIIDKIVE
+187 DMGIVDGISED
-197 NVVEDSIRFI
+197 VVNESIEFIKNKADSN
-207 IHLVDM
+207 
-213 CERMDMKFSEMDHPK
+213 EEHPK
-228 VRDKNEKMLEA
+228 VRNLNSKMIEA
-239 RGDDKVLLEAQAMAA
+239 RGDDKVLLEAQAMAS

-269 VESAINLDD
+269 VEAAINIDD

-287 EYFLECLLHP
+287 EYFLECLMHP

-307 GERAASKISDVPKDT
+307 GERAASKISDVPKET
-322 KVKDIKKAGI
+322 KVMDIKKAGI

-348 AGIPVHIIDQDQ
+348 AGIPVHIIDQDEE
-360 DNLTRGVS
+360 NLKRGVS

-376 MVGRGKLT
+376 MVNKGRLS
-384 PEQKDI
+384 PEQKDA
-390 VFGLVTSSLD
+390 VFGLVSSSLD

-406 CDIVIEAVYENLDLK
+406 CDIVIEAVYENLELK
-421 HEIFKSLDEHVKEGA
+421 HEIFKSLDTHVKEGA

-443 GLDIDSIAAVTK
+443 GLDIDSIASVTS
-455 RPDMVVG
+455 RPELVVG

-470 IMRLLEVVRGAD
+470 IMRLLEVVRGEQ
-482 TSNETL
+482 TSDETL
-488 ATIMAVGK
+488 ATIMAIGK
-496 KLKKAAV
+496 RLKKAAV
-503 VALNAPGFIGNRM
+503 VSLNAPGFIGNRM

-537 DQAMESFGLNM
+537 DQALESFGLNM

-562 WRARKLGGKE
+562 WRARKLSGKE

-586 NRFGQ
+586 DRYGQ
-591 KNGAGYYNYTEG
+591 KSGAGYYNYSEG
-603 SRAPNAAPEN
+603 SRAPNPAPEN
-613 ESTYEKISSEN
+613 EAVYEKISSEN
-624 GFIRRDIS
+624 GFTRRDIS
-632 DEEIVDRCIL
+632 DEEIVERCIL

-669 GYGFPV
+669 GYGFPI
-675 WRGGPMHHANTMGL
+675 WRGGPMHHANAMGL
-689 DVVIEKLE
+689 DKVIEKLE

-710 SEMLVNLAKNG
+710 SEMLVNLAKDGGKLG
-721 EKFGD
+721 E
-726 APQKEDRKEKLG
+726 APQKGDRKEKLG

>member
-1 MHFLQIFWRITLKG
+1 MKG
-15 TVLYDV
+15 TVLYEVKDN
-21 RRKLDGLYDATD
+21 
-33 GVAVLTVD
+33 VAILTVD

-50 GVRTGLYDALV
+50 GVRNGLYESII
-61 KAEEDPTVIGVVLTG
+61 KAEEDSNVTGVVLTG
-76 NGRAFIAG
+76 KGRAFIAG
-84 ADISEFGGNVEGV
+84 ADISEFGGNVEGI
-97 SLNEVFHKLEYCSK
+97 SLNEVFRKLEFCEK
-111 PVVAALNGIALG
+111 PVVAAINGIALG

-134 RLADKNAFVG
+134 RIADANAFVG

-159 QRLPRLTGASEALK
+159 QRLPRLTGPSEALK

-180 VPAKKAL
+180 VPANKAL
-187 DIGIIDKIVE
+187 NMGIVDQISE
-197 NVVEDSIRFI
+197 NVVEDSIEFVKNVVI
-207 IHLVDM
+207 ETDT
-213 CERMDMKFSEMDHPK
+213 HPK
-228 VRDKNEKMLEA
+228 VRDKNEKMIEA
-239 RGDDKVLLEAQAMAA
+239 RGNENVMLEAQAIVA
-254 KGRKGQFAPGQIIKC
+254 KARKGQFAPGQIIKC
-269 VESAINLDD
+269 VEAAINLDD

-287 EYFLECLLHP
+287 EYFLECLMHP

-307 GERAASKISDVPKDT
+307 GERAASKISDVPKET
-322 KVKDIKKAGI
+322 QVMDIKKAGI

-348 AGIPVHIIDQDQ
+348 AGIPVHIIDQDKE
-360 DNLTRGVS
+360 NLKRGIS

-376 MVGRGKLT
+376 MVNKGRLT
-384 PEQKDI
+384 SDQKDSI
-390 VFGLVTSSLD
+390 FGLITSGLD
-400 YKDVSD
+400 YSGISD
-406 CDIVIEAVYENLDLK
+406 CDIVIEAVYENLELK
-421 HEIFKSLDEHVKEGA
+421 HEIFKSLDKHVKPEA

-443 GLDIDSIAAVTK
+443 GLDIDSIASVTN
-455 RPDMVVG
+455 RPDKVVG

-470 IMRLLEVVRGAD
+470 IMRLLEVVRGD
-482 TSNETL
+482 QTSNETL
-488 ATIMAVGK
+488 ATVMAVGK

-503 VALNAPGFIGNRM
+503 VSLNAPGFIGNRM

-537 DQAMESFGLNM
+537 DQALESFGLNM

-562 WRARKLGGKE
+562 WRARKLSGKE

-586 NRFGQ
+586 NRYGQ
-591 KNGAGYYNYTEG
+591 KSGAGYYNYSEG
-603 SRAPNAAPEN
+603 SRAPNPAPEN
-613 ESTYEKISSEN
+613 ETTYEKISSEN
-624 GFIRRDIS
+624 GFTRREIS

-642 ALINEGADILSEGV
+642 ALINEGSDILSEGV

-675 WRGGPMHHANTMGL
+675 WRGGPMHHANAMGL

-697 KYREITGNDVYKP
+697 KYREMTGNDVYKP
-710 SEMLVNLAKNG
+710 SEMLVQLAKDDQKLG
-721 EKFGD
+721 E
-726 APQKEDRKEKLG
+726 APSKENRKEKLG

>member
-1 MHFLQIFWRITLKG
+1 LKG

-21 RRKLDGLYDATD
+21 KDGIAI
-33 GVAVLTVD
+33 LTVD

-50 GVRTGLYDALV
+50 GVRTGLFESLV
-61 KAEEDPTVIGVVLTG
+61 KAEEDSGVLGVVLTG

-97 SLNEVFHKLEYCSK
+97 SLNEVFNKLEHCTK
-111 PVVAALNGIALG
+111 PVVAAINGIALG

-134 RLADKNAFVG
+134 RIADRNALVG

-159 QRLPRLTGASEALK
+159 QRLPRLVGPNEALK
-173 MMLSGSH
+173 MMLSGGH
-180 VPAKKAL
+180 VPAKRAL
-187 DIGIIDKIVE
+187 DMGIVDQVSD
-197 NVVEDSIRFI
+197 NVVEDSMLFVKKMAES
-207 IHLVDM
+207 LD
-213 CERMDMKFSEMDHPK
+213 SHPK

-239 RGDDKVLLEAQAMAA
+239 RGDDKVLIEAKALAA
-254 KGRKGQFAPGQIIKC
+254 KTRKGQFAPGQIIKC

-307 GERAASKISDVPKDT
+307 GERAASKISDVPKNT

-360 DNLTRGVS
+360 DNLTRGMS

-384 PEQKDI
+384 SEQKDA

-406 CDIVIEAVYENLDLK
+406 CDIVIEAVYENLELK
-421 HEIFKSLDEHVKEGA
+421 HEIFKALDEHVKDDA

-443 GLDIDSIAAVTK
+443 GLDIDSIASVTK
-455 RPDMVVG
+455 RPHMVVG

-470 IMRLLEVVRGAD
+470 IMRLLEVVRGEH
-482 TSNETL
+482 TSDETL
-488 ATIMAVGK
+488 ATIMAIGK
-496 KLKKAAV
+496 RLKKAAV
-503 VALNAPGFIGNRM
+503 VSLNAPGFIGNRM

-537 DQAMESFGLNM
+537 DQALESFGLNM

-591 KNGAGYYNYTEG
+591 KNGAGYYNYSEG
-603 SRAPNAAPEN
+603 SRAPNPAPEN
-613 ESTYEKISSEN
+613 ESVYEKISNEN
-624 GFIRRDIS
+624 GFTRRDIS

-675 WRGGPMHHANTMGL
+675 WRGGPMHHANAMGI

-697 KYREITGNDVYKP
+697 KYRELTGNDVYKP
-710 SEMLVNLAKNG
+710 SEMLVKLANDNQKLG
-721 EKFGD
+721 E
-726 APQKEDRKEKLG
+726 APKKEDRKEKLD

>member
-1 MHFLQIFWRITLKG
+1 MKG
-15 TVLYDV
+15 TVLYEVKDNIA
-21 RRKLDGLYDATD
+21 L
-33 GVAVLTVD
+33 LTVD

-50 GVRTGLYDALV
+50 GVRTGLYESLT
-61 KAEEDPTVIGVVLTG
+61 KAEEDDSVVGVVLTG

-97 SLNEVFHKLEYCSK
+97 SLNEVFQKLEHCSK
-111 PVVAALNGIALG
+111 PVVAAINGIALG

-134 RLADKNAFVG
+134 RIADKNAFVG

-159 QRLPRLTGASEALK
+159 QRLPRLAGPSEALK
-173 MMLSGSH
+173 MMLTGAH

-187 DIGIIDKIVE
+187 DMGIVDGISED
-197 NVVEDSIRFI
+197 VVNESIEFIKNKADSN
-207 IHLVDM
+207 
-213 CERMDMKFSEMDHPK
+213 EEHPK
-228 VRDKNEKMLEA
+228 VRDLNSKMIEA
-239 RGDDKVLLEAQAMAA
+239 RGDDKVLLEAQAMAS

-269 VESAINLDD
+269 VEAAINIDD

-287 EYFLECLLHP
+287 EYFLECLMHP

-307 GERAASKISDVPKDT
+307 GERAASKISDVPKET
-322 KVKDIKKAGI
+322 KVMDIKKAGI

-348 AGIPVHIIDQDQ
+348 AGIPVHIIDQDEE
-360 DNLTRGVS
+360 NLKRGVS

-376 MVGRGKLT
+376 MVNKGRLS
-384 PEQKDI
+384 PEQKDA
-390 VFGLVTSSLD
+390 VFGLVSSSLD

-406 CDIVIEAVYENLDLK
+406 CDIVIEAVYENLELK
-421 HEIFKSLDEHVKEGA
+421 HKIFKSLDTHVKEGA

-443 GLDIDSIAAVTK
+443 GLDIDSIASVTS
-455 RPDMVVG
+455 RPELVVG

-470 IMRLLEVVRGAD
+470 IMRLLEVVRGEQ
-482 TSNETL
+482 TSDETL
-488 ATIMAVGK
+488 ATIMAIGK
-496 KLKKAAV
+496 RLKKAAV
-503 VALNAPGFIGNRM
+503 VSLNAPGFIGNRM

-537 DQAMESFGLNM
+537 DQALESFGLNM

-562 WRARKLGGKE
+562 WRARKLSGKE

-586 NRFGQ
+586 DRYGQ
-591 KNGAGYYNYTEG
+591 KSGAGYYNYSEG
-603 SRAPNAAPEN
+603 SRAPNPAPEN
-613 ESTYEKISSEN
+613 EAVYEKISSEN
-624 GFIRRDIS
+624 GFTRRDIS
-632 DEEIVDRCIL
+632 DEEIVERCIL

-669 GYGFPV
+669 GYGFPI
-675 WRGGPMHHANTMGL
+675 WRGGPMHHANAMGL
-689 DVVIEKLE
+689 DKVIEKLE

-710 SEMLVNLAKNG
+710 SEMLVNLAKDGGKLG
-721 EKFGD
+721 E
-726 APQKEDRKEKLG
+726 APQKGDRKEKLG

>member
-1 MHFLQIFWRITLKG
+1 MKG
-15 TVLYDV
+15 TVLYDI
-21 RRKLDGLYDATD
+21 KDGIAI
-33 GVAVLTVD
+33 LTVD

-50 GVRTGLYDALV
+50 GVRAGLYECLV
-61 KAEEDPTVIGVVLTG
+61 RAEEDSSVKGLVLTG
-76 NGRAFIAG
+76 KGRAFIGG
-84 ADISEFGGNVEGV
+84 ADISEFGGNGEGIT
-97 SLNEVFHKLEYCSK
+97 LNDVFNKLESCSK
-111 PVVAALNGIALG
+111 PVVAAINGFALG

-134 RLADKNAFVG
+134 RIADKNAFVG

-159 QRLPRLTGASEALK
+159 QRLPRLAGPSEALK
-173 MMLSGSH
+173 MMLTGSH
-180 VPAKKAL
+180 IPAKKAL
-187 DIGIIDKIVE
+187 NIGIVDKISE
-197 NVVEDSIRFI
+197 NVVEDSISF
-207 IHLVDM
+207 VT
-213 CERMDMKFSEMDHPK
+213 EKAENSENHPK
-228 VRDKNEKMLEA
+228 VRDMNEKVIEA

-307 GERAASKISDVPKDT
+307 GERAASKIADVPKDT
-322 KVKDIKKAGI
+322 QIKDIKKAGI

-348 AGIPVHIIDQDQ
+348 AGIPVHIIDQDE
-360 DNLTRGVS
+360 DNLKRGMS

-384 PEQKDI
+384 SDQKDM
-390 VFGLVTSSLD
+390 VFGLVTSSLE
-400 YKDVSD
+400 YKDLSD
-406 CDIVIEAVYENLDLK
+406 CDIVIEAVYENLELK
-421 HEIFKSLDEHVKEGA
+421 HEIFKSLDEHVKDDA

-443 GLDIDSIAAVTK
+443 GLDIDSIASVTK
-455 RPDMVVG
+455 RPELVVG

-470 IMRLLEVVRGAD
+470 IMRLLEVVRGEQ

-488 ATIMAVGK
+488 ATIMAIGK

-503 VALNAPGFIGNRM
+503 VSLNAPGFIGNRM
-516 LFGYTA
+516 LFRYTA
-522 QANMLLLEGALPHQI
+522 QANMLLLEGALPHQV
-537 DQAMESFGLNM
+537 DQALESFGLNM

-591 KNGAGYYNYTEG
+591 KSAAGYYNYSEG
-603 SRAPNAAPEN
+603 SRAPNPAPEN
-613 ESTYEKISSEN
+613 EATYEKISSEN
-624 GFIRRDIS
+624 GFTRRDIS

-675 WRGGPMHHANTMGL
+675 WRGGPMHHANAMGL

-697 KYREITGNDVYKP
+697 KYKEITGNDAYQP
-710 SEMLVNLAKNG
+710 SEMLIDLAKNG
-721 EKFGD
+721 EKLAE
-726 APQKEDRKEKLG
+726 APQKDKRKDKLG

>member
-1 MHFLQIFWRITLKG
+1 MKG
-15 TVLYDV
+15 TVLYEIIDN
-21 RRKLDGLYDATD
+21 
-33 GVAVLTVD
+33 VAVLTVD

-50 GVRTGLYDALV
+50 GVRTGLHDSLL
-61 KAEEDPTVIGVVLTG
+61 KAESDESVVGVVVTG
-76 NGRAFIAG
+76 KGRAFIAG

-97 SLNEVFHKLEYCSK
+97 SLNEVFSKLEHCSK
-111 PVVAALNGIALG
+111 PVVAAINGIALG

-134 RLADKNAFVG
+134 RIASDTAFVG

-159 QRLPRLTGASEALK
+159 QRLPRLAGPSEALK

-187 DIGIIDKIVE
+187 DMGIIDDISD
-197 NVVEDSIRFI
+197 NVVEDSI
-207 IHLVDM
+207 
-213 CERMDMKFSEMDHPK
+213 KFVIEKSKTAENHPK
-228 VRDKNEKMLEA
+228 VRDFNDKMIEA
-239 RGDDKVLLEAQAMAA
+239 RGNDKVLLEAQAMAA

-269 VESAINLDD
+269 VEAAINLDD

-287 EYFLECLLHP
+287 ELFLECLLHP

-322 KVKDIKKAGI
+322 PVKEIKKAGI

-348 AGIPVHIIDQDQ
+348 AGIPVHVIDQDEE
-360 DNLTRGVS
+360 NLKRGIS
-368 VIEKNYDF
+368 VIEKNYEF
-376 MVGRGKLT
+376 MVKKGRLT
-384 PEQKDI
+384 AEQKDN
-390 VFGLVTSSLD
+390 VFGLVSSGLD
-400 YKDVSD
+400 YEGVAD
-406 CDIVIEAVYENLDLK
+406 CDIVIEAVYENLELK
-421 HEIFKSLDEHVKEGA
+421 HEIFKALDEQVKPDA

-443 GLDIDSIAAVTK
+443 GLDIDSIASVTK
-455 RPDMVVG
+455 RPELVVG

-470 IMRLLEVVRGAD
+470 IMRLLEVVRGEK

-488 ATIMAVGK
+488 ASVMAIGK

-503 VALNAPGFIGNRM
+503 VSLNAPGFIGNRM

-522 QANMLLLEGALPHQI
+522 QANMLLLEGALPNQI
-537 DQAMESFGLNM
+537 DQALETFGLNM

-562 WRARKLGGKE
+562 WRARKLSGKE

-591 KNGAGYYNYTEG
+591 KNGKGYYNYSEG

-613 ESTYEKISSEN
+613 EALYEKISQEN
-624 GFIRRDIS
+624 GFTRRDIS

-656 AQRAADIDVVYIN
+656 AQRAVDIDVVYIN
-669 GYGFPV
+669 GYGFPI
-675 WRGGPMHHANTMGL
+675 WRGGPMHHANAMGL
-689 DVVIEKLE
+689 DVVVEKLK
-697 KYREITGNDVYKP
+697 KYQELTKNDVYKP
-710 SEMLVNLAKNG
+710 SEMLVKLA
-721 EKFGD
+721 ETSQRLGD
-726 APQKEDRKEKLG
+726 APEKDERKEKLG

>member
-1 MHFLQIFWRITLKG
+1 MKG
-15 TVLYDV
+15 TVLYEVKDN
-21 RRKLDGLYDATD
+21 
-33 GVAVLTVD
+33 VALLTVD

-50 GVRTGLYDALV
+50 GVRTGLYESLI
-61 KAEEDPTVIGVVLTG
+61 KAEEDDSVVGVVLTG

-97 SLNEVFHKLEYCSK
+97 SLNEVFQKLEHCSK
-111 PVVAALNGIALG
+111 PVVAAINGIALG

-134 RLADKNAFVG
+134 RIADKNAFVG

-159 QRLPRLTGASEALK
+159 QRLPRLAGPSEALK
-173 MMLSGSH
+173 MMLTGLH

-187 DIGIIDKIVE
+187 DMGIIDGIS
-197 NVVEDSIRFI
+197 NDVVNESIGFI
-207 IHLVDM
+207 KNKA
-213 CERMDMKFSEMDHPK
+213 ESNEDHPK
-228 VRDKNEKMLEA
+228 VRDLNSKMIEA
-239 RGDDKVLLEAQAMAA
+239 RGDDKVLLEAQAMAS

-269 VESAINLDD
+269 VEAAINIDN

-287 EYFLECLLHP
+287 EYFLECLMHP

-307 GERAASKISDVPKDT
+307 GERAASKISDVPKET
-322 KVKDIKKAGI
+322 KVMDIKKAGI

-348 AGIPVHIIDQDQ
+348 AGIPVHIIDQDEE
-360 DNLTRGVS
+360 NLKRGVS

-376 MVGRGKLT
+376 MVNKGRLS
-384 PEQKDI
+384 PEQKDA
-390 VFGLVTSSLD
+390 VFGLVSSSLD

-406 CDIVIEAVYENLDLK
+406 CDIVIEAVYENLELK
-421 HEIFKSLDEHVKEGA
+421 HEIFKSLDAHVKEGA

-443 GLDIDSIAAVTK
+443 GLDIDSIASVTN
-455 RPDMVVG
+455 RPELVVG

-470 IMRLLEVVRGAD
+470 IMRLLEVVRGEQ
-482 TSNETL
+482 TSDETL

-496 KLKKAAV
+496 RLKKAAV
-503 VALNAPGFIGNRM
+503 VSLNAPGFIGNRM

-537 DQAMESFGLNM
+537 DQALESFGLNM

-562 WRARKLGGKE
+562 WRARKLSGKE

-586 NRFGQ
+586 DRYGQ
-591 KNGAGYYNYTEG
+591 KSGAGYYNYSEG
-603 SRAPNAAPEN
+603 SRAPNPAPEN
-613 ESTYEKISSEN
+613 EAVYEKISSEN
-624 GFIRRDIS
+624 GFTRRDIS
-632 DEEIVDRCIL
+632 DEEIVERCIL
-642 ALINEGADILSEGV
+642 ALINEGADILYEGV

-669 GYGFPV
+669 GYGFPI
-675 WRGGPMHHANTMGL
+675 WRGGPMHHANAMGL
-689 DVVIEKLE
+689 DKVIEKLE

-710 SEMLVNLAKNG
+710 SEMLVNLAKDGGKLG
-721 EKFGD
+721 E
-726 APQKEDRKEKLG
+726 APQKGDRKEKLG

>member
-1 MHFLQIFWRITLKG
+1 MKG
-15 TVLYDV
+15 TVLYEVRDDV
-21 RRKLDGLYDATD
+21 AI
-33 GVAVLTVD
+33 LTVD

-50 GVRTGLYDALV
+50 GVRNGLYESLV
-61 KAEEDPTVIGVVLTG
+61 KAEKDSNVKGIVLTG

-84 ADISEFGGNVEGV
+84 ADISEFGGNVEGK
-97 SLNEVFHKLEYCSK
+97 SLNEVFKKLEFCKK
-111 PVVAALNGIALG
+111 PVVAAINGIALG

-134 RLADKNAFVG
+134 RIADINAFVG

-159 QRLPRLTGASEALK
+159 QRLPRLTGPSEALK

-187 DIGIIDKIVE
+187 NMGIVDQISE
-197 NVVEDSIRFI
+197 NIVEDSIEFVKKI
-207 IHLVDM
+207 A
-213 CERMDMKFSEMDHPK
+213 SEADTHPK

-239 RGDDKVLLEAQAMAA
+239 RGNDNVLVEAQAMAA

-269 VESAINLDD
+269 VEAAINLDD

-287 EYFLECLLHP
+287 EYFLECLMHP

-322 KVKDIKKAGI
+322 KIMDIKKAGI

-348 AGIPVHIIDQDQ
+348 AGIPVHIIDQDEE
-360 DNLTRGVS
+360 NLKRGIS

-376 MVGRGKLT
+376 MVNKGRLT
-384 PEQKDI
+384 SDQKDAI
-390 VFGLVTSSLD
+390 FGLVTSSLD
-400 YKDVSD
+400 YSDVSD
-406 CDIVIEAVYENLDLK
+406 CDIVVEAVYENLDLK
-421 HEIFKSLDEHVKEGA
+421 HEIFKALDQHVKPEA

-443 GLDIDSIAAVTK
+443 GLDIDSIASVTT
-455 RPDMVVG
+455 RPDKIVG

-470 IMRLLEVVRGAD
+470 IMRLLEVVRGEQ

-488 ATIMAVGK
+488 ATIMAIGK

-503 VALNAPGFIGNRM
+503 VSLNAPGFIGNRM

-537 DQAMESFGLNM
+537 DQALESFGLNM

-562 WRARKLGGKE
+562 WRARKLSGKE

-586 NRFGQ
+586 NRYGQ
-591 KNGAGYYNYTEG
+591 KSGAGYYNYSEG
-603 SRAPNAAPEN
+603 SRAPNPAPEN
-613 ESTYEKISSEN
+613 EATYEKISSEN
-624 GFIRRDIS
+624 GFTRRDIT

-642 ALINEGADILSEGV
+642 ALINEGSDILSEGV

-669 GYGFPV
+669 GYGFPI
-675 WRGGPMHHANTMGL
+675 WRGGPMHHANALGL
-689 DVVIEKLE
+689 DVVIKKLE
-697 KYREITGNDVYKP
+697 KYKEITGSDVYEP
-710 SEMLVNLAKNG
+710 SEMLVKLAKEGLKLG
-721 EKFGD
+721 E
-726 APQKEDRKEKLG
+726 APSKEERKEKLG

>member
-1 MHFLQIFWRITLKG
+1 MKG
-15 TVLYDV
+15 TVLYDI
-21 RRKLDGLYDATD
+21 KDGI
-33 GVAVLTVD
+33 AVLTVD

-50 GVRTGLYDALV
+50 GVRAGLYDCLV
-61 KAEEDPTVIGVVLTG
+61 RAEEDSSVIGVVLTG
-76 NGRAFIAG
+76 KGRAFIGG
-84 ADISEFGGNVEGV
+84 ADISEFGGNGEGIT
-97 SLNEVFHKLEYCSK
+97 LNEVFNKLESCSK
-111 PVVAALNGIALG
+111 PVVAAINGFALG

-134 RLADKNAFVG
+134 RIVAKNAFVG

-159 QRLPRLTGASEALK
+159 QRLPRLTGPGEALK
-173 MMLSGSH
+173 MMLTGAH

-187 DIGIIDKIVE
+187 NIGIVDEISE
-197 NVVEDSIRFI
+197 NVVEDSISFI
-207 IHLVDM
+207 KEKV
-213 CERMDMKFSEMDHPK
+213 ESTENHPK
-228 VRDKNEKMLEA
+228 VRDMNEKVIEA
-239 RGDDKVLLEAQAMAA
+239 RGNEKVLLEAQAMAA

-307 GERAASKISDVPKDT
+307 GERAASKIADVPKDT
-322 KVKDIKKAGI
+322 KTKDIKKAGI

-348 AGIPVHIIDQDQ
+348 AGIPVHIIDQDE
-360 DNLTRGVS
+360 DNLKRGIS

-384 PEQKDI
+384 AEQKDM

-400 YKDVSD
+400 YKDLAD
-406 CDIVIEAVYENLDLK
+406 CDIVIEAVYENLELK
-421 HEIFKSLDEHVKEGA
+421 HEIFKSLDEHVKDDA

-443 GLDIDSIAAVTK
+443 GLDIDSIASVTK
-455 RPDMVVG
+455 RPELVVG

-470 IMRLLEVVRGAD
+470 IMRLLEVVRGEQ

-488 ATIMAVGK
+488 ATIMAIGK

-503 VALNAPGFIGNRM
+503 VSLNAPGFIGNRM
-516 LFGYTA
+516 LFRYTA
-522 QANMLLLEGALPHQI
+522 QANMLLLEGALPHQV
-537 DQAMESFGLNM
+537 DQALESFGLNM

-591 KNGAGYYNYTEG
+591 KSAAGYYNYSEG
-603 SRAPNAAPEN
+603 SRAPNPAPEN
-613 ESTYEKISSEN
+613 EATYEKISSEN
-624 GFIRRDIS
+624 GFTRRDIS

-669 GYGFPV
+669 GYGFPI
-675 WRGGPMHHANTMGL
+675 WRGGPMHHANAMGL

-697 KYREITGNDVYKP
+697 KYKEITGNDAYQP
-710 SEMLVNLAKNG
+710 SEMLINLAKNG
-721 EKFGD
+721 QKLAE
-726 APQKEDRKEKLG
+726 APQKDRRKDKLG

>member
-1 MHFLQIFWRITLKG
+1 LKG
-15 TVLYDV
+15 TVLYEV
-21 RRKLDGLYDATD
+21 RDD
-33 GVAVLTVD
+33 VAVLTVD

-50 GVRTGLYDALV
+50 GVRTGLYESLV
-61 KAEEDPTVIGVVLTG
+61 KAEENSDVKGVVLTG

-84 ADISEFGGNVEGV
+84 ADISEFGGNVEGI
-97 SLNEVFHKLEYCSK
+97 SLNEVFSKLENCQK
-111 PVVAALNGIALG
+111 PVVAAINGIALG

-134 RLADKNAFVG
+134 RIADNKAFVG

-159 QRLPRLTGASEALK
+159 QRLPRLAGPAEALK
-173 MMLSGSH
+173 MMLTGAH

-187 DIGIIDKIVE
+187 DLGIVDKVSDD
-197 NVVEDSIRFI
+197 VVTESIAFI
-207 IHLVDM
+207 REM
-213 CERMDMKFSEMDHPK
+213 ASNSEQHPK
-228 VRDKNEKMLEA
+228 VRDKNEKMFEA
-239 RGDDKVLLEAQAMAA
+239 RGNDKVLIEANAMAA

-269 VESAINLDD
+269 VEAAINLDD

-307 GERAASKISDVPKDT
+307 GERAASKISDVPKET
-322 KVKDIKKAGI
+322 KIMDIKKAGI

-348 AGIPVHIIDQDQ
+348 AGIPVHIIDQDE
-360 DNLTRGVS
+360 DNLKRGVS
-368 VIEKNYDF
+368 VIEKNYEF
-376 MVGRGKLT
+376 MVNRGRLT
-384 PEQKDI
+384 AEQKDS
-390 VFGLVTSSLD
+390 VFGLVSSSLD
-400 YKDVSD
+400 YKDVAD
-406 CDIVIEAVYENLDLK
+406 CDIVIEAVYENLELK
-421 HEIFKSLDEHVKEGA
+421 HKIFKSLDEHVKPGA

-443 GLDIDSIAAVTK
+443 GLDVDSIAAVTN
-455 RPDMVVG
+455 RPELVVG

-470 IMRLLEVVRGAD
+470 IMRLLEVVRGAQ
-482 TSNETL
+482 TSDETL
-488 ATIMAVGK
+488 ASVMAIGK

-503 VALNAPGFIGNRM
+503 VSLNAPGFIGNRM

-537 DQAMESFGLNM
+537 DQALESFGLNM

-591 KNGAGYYNYTEG
+591 KSNAGYYNYSEG
-603 SRAPNAAPEN
+603 SRAPNPAPEN
-613 ESTYEKISSEN
+613 EKTYEKISSEN
-624 GFIRRDIS
+624 GFTRRDIS

-669 GYGFPV
+669 GYGFPI
-675 WRGGPMHHANTMGL
+675 WRGGPMHHANAMGI
-689 DVVIEKLE
+689 DKVVEKLN

-710 SEMLVNLAKNG
+710 SEMLVNLAESGAKLG
-721 EKFGD
+721 E
-726 APQKEDRKEKLG
+726 APQKEDRKDKLG